1 MLDVVRYTCN
11 KDKDNERVTKV
22 NKMKEIKRQSD
33 YEVVVTKY
41 GKEIFRYKVDSLLTA
56 NGLVKT
62 FCSQAMNEKSKIFFS
77 IYEKGIEIV
86 NGEHFSED
94 DFYYYSDFRPE
105 ISATYKM
112 SCNR

>member
-1 MLDVVRYTCN
+1 
-11 KDKDNERVTKV
+11 
-22 NKMKEIKRQSD
+22 MKEIKRQDD

-41 GKEIFRYKVDSLLTA
+41 GKEIFRYNVDSLLTA
-56 NGLVKT
+56 NGLVKN
-62 FCSQAMNEKSKIFFS
+62 CCLQAMKEKSEIFFS

-105 ISATYKM
+105 ISSTYKM
-112 SCNR
+112 PCNR

>member
-1 MLDVVRYTCN
+1 
-11 KDKDNERVTKV
+11 
-22 NKMKEIKRQSD
+22 MKEIKRQSG

-41 GKEIFRYKVDSLLTA
+41 GKEIFRYKVKSLLTA

-62 FCSQAMNEKSKIFFS
+62 LCSQAMKENSEIFFS
-77 IYEKGIEIV
+77 IYENGIEIV

-94 DFYYYSDFRPE
+94 AFYYYADLRPE
-105 ISATYKM
+105 ISATYKL

>member
-1 MLDVVRYTCN
+1 
-11 KDKDNERVTKV
+11 
-22 NKMKEIKRQSD
+22 MKEIKGQSG

-41 GKEIFRYKVDSLLTA
+41 GKKIFRYKVHSFLTA
-56 NGLVKT
+56 NLLLKH
-62 FCSQAMNEKSKIFFS
+62 FCSQAMEENSEIFFS

-94 DFYYYSDFRPE
+94 SFYYYSDLRPE
-105 ISATYKM
+105 TSATYKM

>member
-1 MLDVVRYTCN
+1 
-11 KDKDNERVTKV
+11 
-22 NKMKEIKRQSD
+22 MKEIKRQSG

-41 GKEIFRYKVDSLLTA
+41 GKEIIRYKVESLLTA

-62 FCSQAMNEKSKIFFS
+62 FCSQAMKENSEIFFS
-77 IYEKGIEIV
+77 IYENGIEIV

-94 DFYYYSDFRPE
+94 AFYYYSDLRLE
-105 ISATYKM
+105 IFATYKM